1 MKLKHVEVFNAVM
14 VTGTV
19 SGAARILN
27 VTQPAITQTLQHAE
41 LQLGF
46 ALFSRVK
53 NRLVP
58 TREALSLYPDI
69 ERLFQQLESVRGLAR
84 NLKQGGDTELKILIV
99 PSLAVHLLPL
109 ALKTFRKK
117 YPLVPLHIRTQHSH
131 NVVTSIA
138 LREADVGIVYGTQTH
153 PAAESQ
159 LIATGHLVAA
169 LPSSWPGFEK
179 KRPGAAVDLAELNA
193 QPVIRIYQKDPMGM
207 VVDDLC
213 NNQEITFT
221 GGITVQTHHT
231 ALTFAEQG
239 FGPAIVDVYTAAS
252 HRPEC
257 VQIHPLKTS
266 PQVHLTALWSKDS
279 QTMMLTKYLIQCVR
293 EAAQEIG
300 LAYPAA

>member
-1 MKLKHVEVFNAVM
+1 MKLKHVEVFNAIM

-46 ALFSRVK
+46 QLFNRVK

-58 TREALSLYPDI
+58 TREALTLYPEI

-84 NLKQGGDTELKILIV
+84 NLKQGGDAALQILIV

-109 ALKTFRKK
+109 ALQRFRKK
-117 YPLVPLHIRTQHSH
+117 YPNVPLHIRTQHSH
-131 NVVTSIA
+131 HVVTSIA
-138 LREADVGIVYGTQTH
+138 LREADVGILYGTQSH

-159 LIATGHLVAA
+159 QIATGYLVAA
-169 LPSSWPGFEK
+169 LPKNHPLS
-179 KRPGAAVDLAELNA
+179 AATDTLSLTALNG

-207 VVDDLC
+207 VIDDLC
-213 NNQEITFT
+213 SHQEIEFT

-231 ALTFAEQG
+231 ALTLAEHG
-239 FGPAIVDVYTAAS
+239 FGPAILDIFTAAS
-252 HRPEC
+252 CNPAKLDIVR
-257 VQIHPLKTS
+257 LADS
-266 PQVHLTALWSKDS
+266 PQVHLSALWAKDS
-279 QTMMLTKYLIQCVR
+279 QTTMLTRYFVECVQA
-293 EAAQEIG
+293 AAQEI
-300 LAYPAA
+300 AETVMH